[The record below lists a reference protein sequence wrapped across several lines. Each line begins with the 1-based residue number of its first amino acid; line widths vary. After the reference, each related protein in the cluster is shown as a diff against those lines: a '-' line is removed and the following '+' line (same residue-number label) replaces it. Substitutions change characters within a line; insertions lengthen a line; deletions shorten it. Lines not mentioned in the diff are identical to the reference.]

1 MSGKP
6 GSRLGAGTDVCLSV
20 FGLRKI
26 WAPKLPRDPRTDFL
40 SSSGSCEKRGRALTT
55 VLPSF
60 HATSTPATTSP
71 RLLHHPGYYITWLLL
86 YPSFYITPGTTSP
99 RLLLAITVR
108 AIAHTPRQKKE
119 RDPASFTVVST
130 FPNPSSL
137 LLRLRFAI
145 ATRHV
150 QPVATSRPAIGVS
163 AVASRAYTRDSC

>member
-26 WAPKLPRDPRTDFL
+26 WAPELPRDPRTDFL

-108 AIAHTPRQKKE
+108 EIAHTPRQKK
-119 RDPASFTVVST
+119 RTRPGVVYSCLHV
-130 FPNPSSL
+130 SESL
-137 LLRLRFAI
+137 
-145 ATRHV
+145 
-150 QPVATSRPAIGVS
+150 VAFVTTSVCDCDASRPAGRN
-163 AVASRAYTRDSC
+163 VASSHWCVSRSISGVHS